1 MIKKKRVGTS
11 GNERP
16 EKAACCEL
24 VSEDTS
30 SLTGKR
36 GAKCFVEYVYK
47 VGRRPDL
54 SADEV
59 RELLAEAA
67 VHMRVDHED
76 FEAFFRPDCAMLSCH

>member
-1 MIKKKRVGTS
+1 MPSFLNG
-11 GNERP
+11 
-16 EKAACCEL
+16 
-24 VSEDTS
+24 
-30 SLTGKR
+30 
-36 GAKCFVEYVYK
+36 CFLNAGLRLYK

-76 FEAFFRPDCAMLSCH
+76 FEAFFRPDCAMLSS